1 MMNDLERGTEGMK
14 RSKLIRRAGV
24 IFILLVLIFSGW
36 AVAKMMNKS
45 TVSTS
50 LAFYHEG
57 IEKGF
62 DPRGNKFDIYA
73 VKDESFLSEVINN
86 AGLNDVIE
94 PDQLALEIAINPVV
108 PDDILKEMKSISVE
122 SDSKTKRIEAKGY
135 HPNEYVIGIENE
147 LGLSNAE
154 MENLLSTLISSY
166 TDSYYERYLTVQSNQ
181 FDLDI
186 ITLLTYDY
194 PDMVE
199 ALDSEILIL
208 VNYIRSFKSRDAFY
222 RGLDKNISFGDL
234 EQKVLL
240 LKSIDLKKL
249 EALIGAYR
257 FTKDQDERIELL
269 KYKIELESNYSDKM
283 NDEKDVLSSI
293 IDKYKKNTALLF
305 LGSEQ
310 APVELENKSNYYN
323 VLISQYTE
331 AGVVASNSIHNME
344 EYYTEID
351 ELKAIQLP
359 EEMYVVIKSEVEEL
373 AMNILRSID
382 SLKDEMR
389 SLITAYYN
397 DEFYGKMIE
406 ATEDVEW
413 Y

>member
-45 TVSTS
+45 IVSTS

-73 VKDESFLSEVINN
+73 VKDESFLSEVIND
-86 AGLNDVIE
+86 AGFNGVIE

-108 PDDILKEMKSISVE
+108 PDDILKEMKSISVD
-122 SDSKTKRIEAKGY
+122 SDNKTKRIEVKGY
-135 HPNEYVIGIENE
+135 HPNEYEISIKDE

-154 MENLLSTLISSY
+154 MENLLSTLVSSY
-166 TDSYYERYLTVQSNQ
+166 TTSYYDKYLTVQSNQ

-249 EALIGAYR
+249 DSLIGAYR
-257 FTKDQDERIELL
+257 FTKDQDERVELL

-283 NDEKDVLSSI
+283 NDEKEVISSI

-331 AGVVASNSIHNME
+331 AGVTASDAIHNME

-359 EEMYVVIKSEVEEL
+359 EEIYVVIKSDVEEL

-406 ATEDVEW
+406 VTEEIEW

>member
-1 MMNDLERGTEGMK
+1 MNDLERGTEGMK
-14 RSKLIRRAGV
+14 RSKLIRRAGI

-45 TVSTS
+45 IVSTS

-62 DPRGNKFDIYA
+62 DPRGNKFDIYD
-73 VKDESFLSEVINN
+73 VKDESFLSEAIND

-94 PDQLALEIAINPVV
+94 PDQLALAIAINPVV
-108 PDDILKEMKSISVE
+108 PVDILKEMKSISAD
-122 SDSKTKRIEAKGY
+122 SDDKTKRIEVKGY
-135 HPNEYVIGIENE
+135 YPNEYVIGIKDEF
-147 LGLSNAE
+147 GLSNAE

-166 TDSYYERYLTVQSNQ
+166 TTSYYDKYLTVQSSE

-199 ALDSEILIL
+199 ALDSEISIL
-208 VNYIRSFKSRDAFY
+208 VNYIRSYKSRDAFY

-249 EALIGAYR
+249 DSLIGAYR

-283 NDEKDVLSSI
+283 NDVKEVLSSI

-331 AGVVASNSIHNME
+331 AGIMASDAIHNME

-359 EEMYVVIKSEVEEL
+359 EEVYVVIKSDVEEL

-382 SLKDEMR
+382 SLKEETHN
-389 SLITAYYN
+389 LINDYYN

-406 ATEDVEW
+406 VTKEIEW